1 MGNNFKN
8 ILNDKTSGSAELLTK
23 LFRYFRKKISAGN
36 SIEQEIKIARRQ
48 LGHFAAIKNHLNKLS
63 ETLKTKEQE
72 YILSYLSSIV
82 KLEKK
87 TYDRIFNELPDYIK
101 NYKKILTLSN
111 SKTILEVIKRWH
123 KLNSKL
129 RVKVLYSNPGGEGKL
144 LSDKLKK
151 HGIDSVVIP
160 DSSIQKYI
168 NKADLLLLGCDI
180 IFKNGDILNKTGSR
194 NAAVLT
200 RDSNKSVVVV
210 SSRSKI
216 IRADNFKII
225 GRDESE
231 KQLFERVEKELITHL
246 VTD

>member
-1 MGNNFKN
+1 MEHDFKN
-8 ILNDKTSGSAELLTK
+8 ILSDKTSGSAELFTK

-36 SIEQEIKIARRQ
+36 SIEQEIIIARRQ
-48 LGHFAAIKNHLNKLS
+48 LGHFAEIKNHLNKLS
-63 ETLKTKEQE
+63 KTLKTKEQE
-72 YILSYLSSIV
+72 YILSYLSSTI

-111 SKTILEVIKRWH
+111 SKTILEVIKRWN

-151 HGIDSVVIP
+151 HGINSVVIP
-160 DSSIQKYI
+160 DTSIQKYI
-168 NKADLLLLGCDI
+168 KKADLLLLGCDI

-194 NAAVLT
+194 NAAVVT
-200 RDSNKSVVVV
+200 RNLNKSVVVV
-210 SSRSKI
+210 ASRSKI
-216 IRADNFKII
+216 IHADNFKII

-231 KQLFERVEKELITHL
+231 KQFFERVEKELITHL